1 MAGDGGGV
9 APLRASPF
17 PPGDGSEALRRWGV
31 MGARRAGPRG
41 WRLFGAVLFPGL
53 PAKAARVL
61 ALSLALMAISLAM
74 LAGVWL
80 TRWVAPWYLGVQIPD
95 YLIRH
100 AQHTAAVTCIGCVVT
115 LAAVVLQMA
124 MQSEDQPDERGW
136 EV

>member
-1 MAGDGGGV
+1 
-9 APLRASPF
+9 
-17 PPGDGSEALRRWGV
+17 
-31 MGARRAGPRG
+31 MGPRRAGPRG

-61 ALSLALMAISLAM
+61 ALSLVLMAISLAM

-95 YLIRH
+95 YLIRR
-100 AQHTAAVTCIGCVVT
+100 AQHTAAITCIGCVVT